1 MKKLVA
7 AAAAALCAVSSFAG
21 TADAQSQAQPTG
33 VWRNPRN
40 SVHIRIQPCG
50 REMCGTVVWASP
62 SAQQKAREAGTAN
75 LIGAQLFRQLRREDA
90 VSWAGRVFVPDI
102 QRTVPGRLRVRG
114 PNAVEARGCVAGGL
128 ICRSQTWTR
137 IS

>member
-1 MKKLVA
+1 MKRLFA
-7 AAAAALCAVSSFAG
+7 AAAAALCAASSFAG
-21 TADAQSQAQPTG
+21 TADAQTQPTG

-40 SVHIRIQPCG
+40 TVHIRIQPCG
-50 REMCGTVVWASP
+50 RDMCGTVVWAS
-62 SAQQKAREAGTAN
+62 ARARQKARAAGTPN

-90 VSWAGRVFVPDI
+90 SSWAGRVFVPDI

-137 IS
+137 VS